1 MWPENSVGTAN
12 QLLRTANQLLRTADQ
27 LMRTTAVNQ
36 LVRITDLLMRS
47 TGQLMRMADFLTVLP
62 VQGHEGWV
70 NLAGPSLLTLQGLT
84 CK

>member
-1 MWPENSVGTAN
+1 VGTAN
-12 QLLRTANQLLRTADQ
+12 QLLGTADQLLRT
-27 LMRTTAVNQ
+27 TA
-36 LVRITDLLMRS
+36 VRITDLLMKG